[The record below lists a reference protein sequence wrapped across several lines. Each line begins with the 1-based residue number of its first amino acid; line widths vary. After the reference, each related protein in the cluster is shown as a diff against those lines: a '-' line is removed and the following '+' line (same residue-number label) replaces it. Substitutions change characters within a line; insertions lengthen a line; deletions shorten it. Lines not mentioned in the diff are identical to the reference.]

1 MTKFAIR
8 CLLLTAA
15 LCSVIYSVSLKKTEW
30 DILPFYGGAAFLCL
44 LSLLVFFISL
54 LGLGKSNSIF
64 MKAFYTGLY
73 MQLFM
78 GICGIMLWLIFSKDK
93 NVPFVLSY
101 MIMFVLY
108 EILVVA
114 HFLKAVK
121 DAKK

>member
-15 LCSVIYSVSLKKTEW
+15 LCSVFYSISLRKTEW
-30 DILPFYGGAAFLCL
+30 DIQPFYGGAAYLCL

-54 LGLGKSNSIF
+54 MGLGKSNSTF

-73 MQLFM
+73 MQLFL
-78 GICGIMLWLIFSKDK
+78 GVAGVLLWLLFATDK
-93 NVPFVLSY
+93 NVPFVISY
-101 MIMFVLY
+101 MFMFVLY
-108 EILVVA
+108 EIMVVA